1 MLFENYCLVVPC
13 FKGIP
18 LSLLG
23 LQVFVY
29 EVGKRMPP
37 CNGVD
42 RGCNIT
48 PHENGLTSLWSRFT
62 RNLENFF

>member
-29 EVGKRMPP
+29 EVGRAVFVNAWLVLVWNHGNNKETGRVNPAEWS
-37 CNGVD
+37 
-42 RGCNIT
+42 I
-48 PHENGLTSLWSRFT
+48 SL
-62 RNLENFF
+62 L

>member
-29 EVGKRMPP
+29 EVGG
-37 CNGVD
+37 NGQ
-42 RGCNIT
+42 
-48 PHENGLTSLWSRFT
+48 
-62 RNLENFF
+62 